1 MTPTWTSDSP
11 PPPLRKPHGIADW
24 LRVVRRGVPIFGLL
38 GGGLA
43 LLMLIRLLEWPVF
56 GKRRPVSPHVT
67 VRVCRGVLWL
77 MGLPCARR
85 GRPMRERGAFVANHA
100 SWLDIFVLNA
110 ARDLYFVSKAE
121 VASWPGIGLLARATG
136 TVFISRDRHQ
146 ALEQTR
152 LFRQRLLAGHHLLFF
167 PEGTST
173 DSRRVLPFKPT
184 LFAAYYDDALRHEMH
199 IQPITVVYHAPE
211 GADPRYYGW
220 WGAMDFGPHLLAMLA
235 TPRHGRVEA
244 IFHPAVR
251 VDAFANRKSLARALE
266 DRVRDAHRAVLPE
279 GAEE

>member
-1 MTPTWTSDSP
+1 MTPTWTSDST
-11 PPPLRKPHGIADW
+11 PPPLRKPRGIADW
-24 LRVVRRGVPIFGLL
+24 LRVARRGLPIFGLL
-38 GGGLA
+38 GGGLT
-43 LLMLIRLLEWPVF
+43 LLMLIRLLEWPIF

-67 VRVCRGVLWL
+67 VGVCRGVLWL
-77 MGLPCARR
+77 MGLPCVRR
-85 GRPMRERGAFVANHA
+85 GRPMRDRGAFVANHA

-121 VASWPGIGLLARATG
+121 VAAWPGIGLLARATG
-136 TVFISRDRHQ
+136 TVFISRDRRQ
-146 ALEQTR
+146 ALEQTQ

-184 LFAAYYDDALRHEMH
+184 LFAAYFDDALRHEMH
-199 IQPITVVYHAPE
+199 IQPITVAYHAPE

-220 WGAMDFGPHLLAMLA
+220 WGAMEFGPHLLAMLA
-235 TPRHGRVEA
+235 TPRHGRVEV

-266 DRVRDAHRAVLPE
+266 DRVREAHREAVPE
-279 GAEE
+279 AAD